1 MLSFNYLASL
11 KLTFLTLIKSYKKS
25 ILSSIGVSI
34 GTLSVLLINIF
45 SNYTI
50 DVFNNEMT
58 KLGVNGI
65 VVSINSNS
73 VTMDS
78 QYINSLSN
86 LNCIDEF
93 TPYIFDEKCKIN
105 NQNEE
110 VMTCGVINNFTD
122 IYGQKLLYG
131 KVFSSKCYDN
141 VCIISKN
148 LANKTFNSDNPIGNS
163 LTLKFANKDINFK
176 VIGVLEPDEK
186 IASGITA
193 SLSKE
198 KIYIPYNCF
207 LLNKNINCINQII
220 ITANN
225 EYNLDNTLADI
236 KSVSNKFIGKDNYE
250 INNLVDQKNKIL
262 ELLNII
268 KNCLFV
274 ISAISVLVSV
284 TSVFNIM
291 LMKVNERKK
300 EIGIKKAI
308 GATNNVIMLDFLCES
323 SIIFFVGTL
332 IGIIITFVIYCV
344 LYVFVSKMFYFNIT
358 NCLAVFLVSI
368 VLGIISGVY
377 PSYKAAKLKPV
388 DSIYKN

>member
-148 LANKTFNSDNPIGNS
+148 LANK
-163 LTLKFANKDINFK
+163 
-176 VIGVLEPDEK
+176 
-186 IASGITA
+186 
-193 SLSKE
+193 
-198 KIYIPYNCF
+198 
-207 LLNKNINCINQII
+207 
-220 ITANN
+220 
-225 EYNLDNTLADI
+225 
-236 KSVSNKFIGKDNYE
+236 
-250 INNLVDQKNKIL
+250 
-262 ELLNII
+262 
-268 KNCLFV
+268 
-274 ISAISVLVSV
+274 
-284 TSVFNIM
+284 
-291 LMKVNERKK
+291 
-300 EIGIKKAI
+300 
-308 GATNNVIMLDFLCES
+308 
-323 SIIFFVGTL
+323 
-332 IGIIITFVIYCV
+332 
-344 LYVFVSKMFYFNIT
+344 
-358 NCLAVFLVSI
+358 
-368 VLGIISGVY
+368 
-377 PSYKAAKLKPV
+377 
-388 DSIYKN
+388 